1 MELWNAAVLPLCP
14 LSSSPCCLL
23 IYTGLSPTAPWF
35 LPLVH
40 DSKLWI
46 LLRSFLGSQYV
57 PDQIDQASYSSKQ
70 AILTDQDPCLSRS
83 IAVIKNSSSEWV
95 QEQPYTSQV
104 VQGMCPIATQAR
116 PDSTYV
122 HARWLTSHLE
132 PEVASAVHVLIGTI
146 STFSLRATIGWWSA
160 WSSSII
166 N

>member
-40 DSKLWI
+40 DSKPWI

-57 PDQIDQASYSSKQ
+57 PDQIDQASYSGKQ
-70 AILTDQDPCLSRS
+70 AHIYWRSRAGSRS
-83 IAVIKNSSSEWV
+83 CIVIKYSSSEWV

-104 VQGMCPIATQAR
+104 AQGMCPIATQAR
-116 PDSTYV
+116 PDSTYHV
-122 HARWLTSHLE
+122 CTCSMTDFAPGGRIRRTRLDRNHLDIQSQGNYCMMRCMVE
-132 PEVASAVHVLIGTI
+132 
-146 STFSLRATIGWWSA
+146 FDF
-160 WSSSII
+160 
-166 N
+166 